1 MNTSS
6 ANIDSSLARATA
18 EKLRDGGARLEET
31 TSLLGFDG
39 FIDTIYHV
47 VDQRQSAS
55 EYSRVHTL
63 AEYGGRIVAAAGKS
77 TNVEI
82 VPQNVKLGGN
92 GPIMANAMSALG
104 VPITY
109 CGMTGYP
116 TLNEVFRELADR
128 AQLLPICDPA
138 LTDAVEFDDGKLIVG
153 KHATVAEVSYETLVE
168 RVGEATW
175 REAWQSARFV
185 AMVNWTMLPHLT
197 QLWQKIQ
204 AEFPGGERKVMFFDL
219 ADPEKRTRGDIREA
233 LLTLAKFQEQHD
245 VLLGLNE
252 KEGQH
257 IGDVLEL
264 EVGNDDDLSREQN
277 MMNLASGIREKLG
290 IAACVVHPT
299 QFAAAASTQTTGV
312 AAGPFTPNPKI
323 STGAG
328 DHFNAGFCTGHL
340 LGCDLRQSLQM
351 GVATSGY
358 YVRNAQSPTR
368 EQLVEFLSSL
378 SEDAC

>member
-6 ANIDSSLARATA
+6 ANIDLSLARATA
-18 EKLRDGGARLEET
+18 KLLRDGGARLEQT
-31 TSLLGFDG
+31 PSLLGFDG

-92 GPIMANAMSALG
+92 GPIMANAMCALG
-104 VPITY
+104 LPITY

-128 AQLLPICDPA
+128 EQLLPICDPA

-168 RVGEATW
+168 RVGETTW
-175 REAWQSARFV
+175 RGAWQSSRFV

-197 QLWQKIQ
+197 QLWQ
-204 AEFPGGERKVMFFDL
+204 
-219 ADPEKRTRGDIREA
+219 
-233 LLTLAKFQEQHD
+233 
-245 VLLGLNE
+245 
-252 KEGQH
+252 
-257 IGDVLEL
+257 
-264 EVGNDDDLSREQN
+264 
-277 MMNLASGIREKLG
+277 
-290 IAACVVHPT
+290 
-299 QFAAAASTQTTGV
+299 
-312 AAGPFTPNPKI
+312 
-323 STGAG
+323 
-328 DHFNAGFCTGHL
+328 
-340 LGCDLRQSLQM
+340 
-351 GVATSGY
+351 
-358 YVRNAQSPTR
+358 
-368 EQLVEFLSSL
+368 
-378 SEDAC
+378 